1 MADIVSVHHYPHPR
15 IRRLVTVLLLV
26 VLIVMVVA
34 IVVELVLGLVA
45 GPLMFGIALF
55 TAILLI
61 PLLMRTVLHP
71 EIELTADGL
80 YLHPMIW
87 NAQFV
92 SWNALA
98 TKTDHPLLYN
108 NDATGRLLHGKRYRP
123 REGMVIV
130 VDNSAGLLPI
140 YRLVGSLAGAGNR
153 PAFAISSTTHT
164 DYEVLRDTIM
174 QHLTLDRTAARE
186 KSE

>member
-1 MADIVSVHHYPHPR
+1 MAEIISVHHYPHPK
-15 IRRLVTVLLLV
+15 IRRLVTGLLLV

-45 GPLMFGIALF
+45 GPLMFGMALF

-87 NAQFV
+87 KGQLV
-92 SWNALA
+92 PWNALA
-98 TKTDHPLLYN
+98 MNTDHPLLYN
-108 NDATGRLLHGKRYRP
+108 NDATGRLLHGKRFRP

-130 VDNSAGLLPI
+130 VDNSTGLLPI

-164 DYEVLRDTIM
+164 DYEALRDAIR
-174 QHLTLDRTAARE
+174 QHLTLDRTAATE
-186 KSE
+186 NSE